1 MGYQQISVISNFPLI
16 QQLASNKVL
25 ANEIVQILEQAI
37 YLPHDYI
44 IHKVKPT
51 TLCLLVE

>member
-1 MGYQQISVISNFPLI
+1 MSYQQISVINNFPLI
-16 QQLASNKVL
+16 QQLSSNKVL

-44 IHKVKPT
+44 VHRVSQPNSF
-51 TLCLLVE
+51 